1 MAAIAVHKF
10 AQCITCHA
18 WSPDHSSKMLR
29 FSSTTTHFACYDFFV
44 CLFFFFS
51 FCLVPRKRR
60 KRNAQLMDP
69 IHFVF
74 TGEFHD

>member
-18 WSPDHSSKMLR
+18 WSPDHSSKCYY
-29 FSSTTTHFACYDFFV
+29 SSLLLQLLLIALIFV
-44 CLFFFFS
+44 LFCFHSVS
-51 FCLVPRKRR
+51 FPRKRR

-69 IHFVF
+69 IRFVF
-74 TGEFHD
+74 TGEFDD